1 MRCMSPGREPAA
13 PMATSVSAIQ
23 ALRAP
28 RTVVWQRPAFT
39 SLAKRLAESAL
50 ASLMMGVQP
59 GASSKTMASRR
70 SSSALQRAWASFTSL
85 V

>member
-23 ALRAP
+23 AFRAP
-28 RTVVWQRPAFT
+28 RTVVWHRPAFR

-50 ASLMMGVQP
+50 ASLMMGVQS
-59 GASSKTMASRR
+59 GLSAKVMWSSR
-70 SSSALQRAWASFTSL
+70 SSSAFQRAWASFTSL
-85 V
+85 A